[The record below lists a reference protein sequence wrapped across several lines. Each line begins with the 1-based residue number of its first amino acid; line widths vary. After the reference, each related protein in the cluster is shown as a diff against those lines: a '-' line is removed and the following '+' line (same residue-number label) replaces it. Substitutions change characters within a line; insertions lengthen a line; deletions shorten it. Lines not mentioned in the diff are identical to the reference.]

1 VLRVTG
7 ERPGVTA
14 RELAAATQVTG
25 GTLYTLLRRLTDE
38 GTLEKRELPG
48 RQAGYALVASAAAG
62 ARAPVAQPQASTTQA
77 SAGAESLA
85 AAGADQDRANPTQ
98 TADAARLDAD
108 PGATK

>member
-48 RQAGYALVASAAAG
+48 GQAGYALASAAAG